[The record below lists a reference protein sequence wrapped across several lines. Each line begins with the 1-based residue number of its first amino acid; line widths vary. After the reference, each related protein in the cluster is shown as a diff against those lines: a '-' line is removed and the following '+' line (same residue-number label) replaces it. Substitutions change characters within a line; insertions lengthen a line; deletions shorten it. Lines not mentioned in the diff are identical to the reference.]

1 MKKLPIILIFLFILG
16 ACTTTKY
23 VPVVNTKY
31 DSIYISQMR
40 VDTIKEKDSIFVES
54 KGDTVREVHYK
65 YKYITRN
72 QIDTIYSMNNDT
84 IREQVFVEKPLSRWQ
99 QTKLWLADGIL
110 SAIVILLLFYLFGR
124 KPNT

>member
-1 MKKLPIILIFLFILG
+1 MKGLPIFLIFLLIFG

-23 VPVVNTKY
+23 VPVVSTKL
-31 DSIYISQMR
+31 DSIYISQKI

-72 QIDTIYSMNNDT
+72 QVDTFYKTSNDT

-99 QTKLWLADGIL
+99 QTKLWLADGLL

-124 KPNT
+124 RTNT

>member
-40 VDTIKEKDSIFVES
+40 VDTIKEKDSIFVE
-54 KGDTVREVHYK
+54 
-65 YKYITRN
+65 
-72 QIDTIYSMNNDT
+72 
-84 IREQVFVEKPLSRWQ
+84 
-99 QTKLWLADGIL
+99 
-110 SAIVILLLFYLFGR
+110 
-124 KPNT
+124 